1 MQRTPGLAAVRVHQE
16 KLEKAGNR
24 GLDPSQGTQVRIRP
38 LDRDCAVV
46 TPAMTKPAWSLTPS
60 SKFAA
65 IKLGG
70 SRHFEVQ
77 SWNSEMLG
85 MDLTLISF
93 PWSFCW
99 QSPEHTGTQSH
110 PFSWVFHPQ
119 LDLAFLCEIE
129 IRRNV

>member
-65 IKLGG
+65 IKLGVPG
-70 SRHFEVQ
+70 
-77 SWNSEMLG
+77 
-85 MDLTLISF
+85 TLRYKVGIQR
-93 PWSFCW
+93 CW
-99 QSPEHTGTQSH
+99 GWT
-110 PFSWVFHPQ
+110 
-119 LDLAFLCEIE
+119 
-129 IRRNV
+129 